1 MSTPVKLKAD
11 IFWAYF
17 DKVNDLSEKYQVDL
31 CNLSDDAVAALEAMG
46 IAVNNNPK
54 KPEQGNYIT
63 CKSVNPIRPQDS
75 SGKHITAIVAN
86 NSKATAMVSAYEWKF
101 MNKKGISPSLMK
113 IVITDLKEYNP
124 EGVATADMDD
134 DIL

>member
-1 MSTPVKLKAD
+1 MSSPVKLKAD

-17 DKVNDLSEKYQVDL
+17 DKVNDLSQKYQVDL

-46 IAVNNNPK
+46 ITVNSNPK
-54 KPEQGNYIT
+54 KPEQGRYIT

-75 SGKHITAIVAN
+75 SGNHITAIVAN
-86 NSKATAMVSAYEWKF
+86 NSKATAMVSTYEWKF

>member
-1 MSTPVKLKAD
+1 
-11 IFWAYF
+11 
-17 DKVNDLSEKYQVDL
+17 
-31 CNLSDDAVAALEAMG
+31 
-46 IAVNNNPK
+46 
-54 KPEQGNYIT
+54 
-63 CKSVNPIRPQDS
+63 
-75 SGKHITAIVAN
+75 
-86 NSKATAMVSAYEWKF
+86 MVSAYEWKF